1 MISTMVLPKSMIEV
15 GTDEINYETAVRVTA
30 GGMMEKGFAIR
41 LKCGLKKMIDV
52 AKFLV
57 SVIESP
63 KLMIYNADMMVL
75 MS

>member
-52 AKFLV
+52 GEMDKV
-57 SVIESP
+57 SGIG
-63 KLMIYNADMMVL
+63 D
-75 MS
+75 